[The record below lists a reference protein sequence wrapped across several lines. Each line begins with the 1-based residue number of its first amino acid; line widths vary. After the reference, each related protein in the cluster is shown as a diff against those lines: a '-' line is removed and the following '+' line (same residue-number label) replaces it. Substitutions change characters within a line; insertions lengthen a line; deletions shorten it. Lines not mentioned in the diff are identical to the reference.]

1 MHWPGWT
8 AGAWACAAGQNAAS
22 RTPRPRSVALFMA
35 TPFVVGRWV
44 RRKPTPR
51 KETRQSV
58 SGICAEFQPE
68 KEEVGPAGRAVTG
81 REMKQVQVAG
91 GSALD
96 LLPDRLFATRT
107 GGATRPPGAPRRTPC
122 AGQTRPR
129 RPGLSQT
136 CSASPT

>member
-68 KEEVGPAGRAVTG
+68 KEEVGRAGSAVSG

-96 LLPDRLFATRT
+96 LLPDRLVATRT
-107 GGATRPPGAPRRTPC
+107 GGTAGARETTRRQPRRRKHR
-122 AGQTRPR
+122 AR
-129 RPGLSQT
+129 
-136 CSASPT
+136 